1 MSVALLAL
9 ATLVAVQSP
18 GATKALLMTV
28 QVEASAKE
36 APGVAEW
43 TSELRTALAAR
54 RHEFRLAKP
63 GEQAELVVR
72 IDSVGSGQD
81 GTSRLNGALVLG
93 EVKRSFTYSFTRVR
107 AEAEKLARN
116 LRTLAEQMKAAGK

>member
-9 ATLVAVQSP
+9 ATLVAAQAP
-18 GATKALLMTV
+18 GATKAVPLTV
-28 QVEASAKE
+28 QVEASSKE
-36 APGVAEW
+36 PGVAEW

-63 GEQAELVVR
+63 GEGAELVVR

-93 EVKRSFTYSFTRVR
+93 EVKRSFTYSFTSVR

-116 LRTLAEQMKAAGK
+116 LRKLADQMKAGGK